1 MFLIC
6 WWGFQLGK
14 IAVLPRMIA
23 FPERR
28 IAVAVLLSL
37 SIMVLPF
44 RAMGHEHLKKARW
57 IDLTY
62 ELSEDSVFW
71 PTAAPFSKTVDWV
84 GQTDAGFF
92 YSAYSFATAE
102 HGGTHI
108 DAPVHF
114 AQGRRSV
121 DEVPLDQLIGDA
133 VVIDVS
139 AAVSR
144 NRDYRVSVDDFL
156 AWEAQHG
163 AIPNRSIV
171 LIHTGFGRYWPSAAE
186 YLGTALKGEEGVA
199 ELSFPGL
206 HPEAAAWL
214 IKARDVKSVGIDTAS
229 IDYGKSTLFET
240 HVVLMEENIPAF
252 ENVAHLDALPPS
264 GAYVVALPAK
274 IRGGSGGPL
283 RIIARLPA
291 GD

>member
-252 ENVAHLDALPPS
+252 ENVAHLDALPPR

>member
-1 MFLIC
+1 MLHRIIAFS
-6 WWGFQLGK
+6 QRQVA
-14 IAVLPRMIA
+14 IAVLLALSSMV
-23 FPERR
+23 FP
-28 IAVAVLLSL
+28 L
-37 SIMVLPF
+37 
-44 RAMGHEHLKKARW
+44 RALDHQDHNNVRW

-71 PTAAPFSKTVDWV
+71 PTAAPFSKTADWV

-121 DEVPLDQLIGDA
+121 DEVPLDQLIGEA

-144 NRDYRVSVDDFL
+144 NRDYRVTVEDFL
-156 AWEAQHG
+156 AWEVQHG

-229 IDYGKSTLFET
+229 IDHGKSKLFET

-252 ENVAHLDALPPS
+252 ENVAHLDVLPPR

-283 RIIARLPA
+283 RIVARLPA